1 MVLNSLIPKEAT
13 ESFSRSCEFKTLEIL
28 CGLVT
33 RETKVLEIGC
43 GTGRFISIPLGYLG
57 ASILGIDQD
66 QANIEYAKK
75 INPHSNVSFVCS
87 PGETFKASH
96 KFDLIICNHVLEH
109 ISEPEKMLRNMKAL
123 LKQDGLVFL
132 GIPNGYGPFEFEN
145 FIPRILARARLGKY
159 IEGRILQNRL
169 KDSVNPNSPHI
180 RFFTVGKI
188 DKLIRE
194 AGFKVERKINR
205 EILGGPV
212 SNRTI
217 LKIPKVVKWNTSQ
230 ADSLP
235 SWMVTAW
242 IFLLRHAD
250 E

>member
-1 MVLNSLIPKEAT
+1 MLSSLIPKEAT
-13 ESFSRSCEFKTLEIL
+13 ESFSRSFEFKTLEIL
-28 CGLVT
+28 CDLVT
-33 RETKVLEIGC
+33 RGTKVLEIGC

-57 ASILGIDQD
+57 ASIVGVDQD
-66 QANIEYAKK
+66 QANIEYAIK

-87 PGETFKASH
+87 PGENFKSSD

-109 ISEPEKMLRNMKAL
+109 IGEPGKMLRNMKTL

-132 GIPNGYGPFEFEN
+132 GIPNGYGPFEIEN

-159 IEGRILQNRL
+159 VERRILQNRL

-180 RFFTVGKI
+180 QFFTVGKI
-188 DKLIRE
+188 NKLIRE

-217 LKIPKVVKWNTSQ
+217 LKIRKVVKWNTSK
-230 ADSLP
+230 ADLLP